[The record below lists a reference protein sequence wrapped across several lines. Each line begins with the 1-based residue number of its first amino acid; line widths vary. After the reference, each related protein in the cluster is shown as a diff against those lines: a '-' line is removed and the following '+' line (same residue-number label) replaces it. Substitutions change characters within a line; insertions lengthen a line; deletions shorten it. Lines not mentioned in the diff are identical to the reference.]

1 MLINALPSMPYAKLR
16 NKQQRWLEADRRS
29 AVRFY

>member
-1 MLINALPSMPYAKLR
+1 MLINALPHMPYAKLR
-16 NKQQRWLEADRRS
+16 NKQPWLEADCIS